1 MPEQTRN
8 HFHGLGACEAGGKAN
23 ESCQQHRQ
31 QQAQH
36 RHRCHHYHQ
45 HQHQQ
50 NQNDQHQNHQHQ
62 NHQHQS
68 HQQQNQQHQNHQQ
81 QKHHHQTPQFQ
92 HQHHPNQYQP
102 YQNHPIQHQPDS
114 RHPNQGHQNL
124 YGTAK
129 YTIDDQHSSCS
140 AWRSHSS
147 SAARYNDMNRL
158 FAAWFPETAIEL
170 ARRSEPKQEF
180 LPEDHAENV
189 DAYAVN
195 APALFPS
202 NQMSSSLDNA
212 LLTPVFLDGGPTVPL
227 LPPDGADNSFVI
239 NAPLLDYRDMLL
251 GSGPD
256 IDIQNWYTTGWDA
269 GTMNG
274 GSTRQDLIE
283 QQGGDIIDLTMTSGL
298 PPVECWDMAMARLP
312 KDSGETGVKES
323 APVRMRRVRKG
334 LTELETCLRAHVKDQ
349 LLQMRECH

>member
-1 MPEQTRN
+1 M
-8 HFHGLGACEAGGKAN
+8 KAASN
-23 ESCQQHRQ
+23 TGS
-31 QQAQH
+31 
-36 RHRCHHYHQ
+36 
-45 HQHQQ
+45 
-50 NQNDQHQNHQHQ
+50 
-62 NHQHQS
+62 
-68 HQQQNQQHQNHQQ
+68 
-81 QKHHHQTPQFQ
+81 
-92 HQHHPNQYQP
+92 
-102 YQNHPIQHQPDS
+102 S
-114 RHPNQGHQNL
+114 RHNTDTDATITTNINININRMKTISIRIISIRVINNKINNTRIINNRNITTRPLNSNISITQTSINHIKITRININQIHATQIKV
-124 YGTAK
+124 TK
-129 YTIDDQHSSCS
+129 TCMEQ
-140 AWRSHSS
+140 
-147 SAARYNDMNRL
+147 
-158 FAAWFPETAIEL
+158 PKTAIEL

-189 DAYAVN
+189 DAYAAN

-202 NQMSSSLDNA
+202 NQMSSSLDNT

-227 LPPDGADNSFVI
+227 LPPDGADNSFAI

-256 IDIQNWYTTGWDA
+256 IDIQNWYTMGWDA

-334 LTELETCLRAHVKDQ
+334 LAELETCLRAHVKDQ

>member
-1 MPEQTRN
+1 M
-8 HFHGLGACEAGGKAN
+8 KAASN
-23 ESCQQHRQ
+23 TGS
-31 QQAQH
+31 
-36 RHRCHHYHQ
+36 
-45 HQHQQ
+45 
-50 NQNDQHQNHQHQ
+50 
-62 NHQHQS
+62 
-68 HQQQNQQHQNHQQ
+68 
-81 QKHHHQTPQFQ
+81 
-92 HQHHPNQYQP
+92 
-102 YQNHPIQHQPDS
+102 S
-114 RHPNQGHQNL
+114 RHNTDTDATITTNININRIKTISIRIISIRIINTRVINNRINNTRITNNRNITTRPLNSNISITQTSINHIKITRININQIHATQI
-124 YGTAK
+124 K
-129 YTIDDQHSSCS
+129 HSSCS

-189 DAYAVN
+189 DAYAAN

-202 NQMSSSLDNA
+202 NQMSNSLDNT

-227 LPPDGADNSFVI
+227 LPPDGADNSFAI

-283 QQGGDIIDLTMTSGL
+283 QQVIDLTMTSGL

>member
-1 MPEQTRN
+1 M
-8 HFHGLGACEAGGKAN
+8 KAASN
-23 ESCQQHRQ
+23 TGS
-31 QQAQH
+31 
-36 RHRCHHYHQ
+36 
-45 HQHQQ
+45 
-50 NQNDQHQNHQHQ
+50 
-62 NHQHQS
+62 
-68 HQQQNQQHQNHQQ
+68 
-81 QKHHHQTPQFQ
+81 
-92 HQHHPNQYQP
+92 
-102 YQNHPIQHQPDS
+102 S
-114 RHPNQGHQNL
+114 RHNTDTDATITININRIKTISIRIISIRIINTRVINNRINNTRITNNRNITTRPLNSNISITQTSINHIKITRININQIHATQI
-124 YGTAK
+124 K
-129 YTIDDQHSSCS
+129 HSSCS

-189 DAYAVN
+189 DAYAAN

-202 NQMSSSLDNA
+202 NQMSSSLDNT

-227 LPPDGADNSFVI
+227 LPPDGADNSFAI

-256 IDIQNWYTTGWDA
+256 IDIQNWYTMGWDA

>member
-1 MPEQTRN
+1 MSEQTHN
-8 HFHGLGACEAGGKAN
+8 HFYGSGACEAGGKAN
-23 ESCQQHRQ
+23 ESFQQHRQ

-36 RHRCHHYHQ
+36 RYRCHHYHPR
-45 HQHQQ
+45 QHQQ
-50 NQNDQHQNHQHQ
+50 NQTDQHQDHHHQ
-62 NHQHQS
+62 NHHRQD
-68 HQQQNQQHQNHQQ
+68 HQQQN
-81 QKHHHQTPQFQ
+81 HHHQTPQFQ
-92 HQHHPNQYQP
+92 HQHHPSQYQP
-102 YQNHPIQHQPDS
+102 YQNHPNQHQPD
-114 RHPNQGHQNL
+114 QGHQHL

-129 YTIDDQHSSCS
+129 YTIDDQQSSCS

-170 ARRSEPKQEF
+170 ARRTEPKQEF
-180 LPEDHAENV
+180 VPEDHAENV
-189 DAYAVN
+189 DAHAAN
-195 APALFPS
+195 ALALYPS
-202 NQMSSSLDNA
+202 NQMSSSLDNT

-227 LPPDGADNSFVI
+227 LSPDGADNSFAI

-256 IDIQNWYTTGWDA
+256 IDIRNWYTTGWDA

-274 GSTRQDLIE
+274 GSTRQELIE
-283 QQGGDIIDLTMTSGL
+283 QQGGGIIDLTMTSGL
-298 PPVECWDMAMARLP
+298 PPVESRDMAMARLP
-312 KDSGETGVKES
+312 KDSGETGAKES

-334 LTELETCLRAHVKDQ
+334 LAELETCLRAHVKDQ

>member
-1 MPEQTRN
+1 M
-8 HFHGLGACEAGGKAN
+8 KAASN
-23 ESCQQHRQ
+23 TGS
-31 QQAQH
+31 
-36 RHRCHHYHQ
+36 
-45 HQHQQ
+45 
-50 NQNDQHQNHQHQ
+50 
-62 NHQHQS
+62 
-68 HQQQNQQHQNHQQ
+68 
-81 QKHHHQTPQFQ
+81 
-92 HQHHPNQYQP
+92 
-102 YQNHPIQHQPDS
+102 S
-114 RHPNQGHQNL
+114 RHNTDTDATITTNININRIKTISIRIISIRIISIRIINTRVINNRNITTRPLNSNISITQISINHIKITRFNINQIHATQI
-124 YGTAK
+124 K
-129 YTIDDQHSSCS
+129 HSSCS

-189 DAYAVN
+189 DAYAAN

-202 NQMSSSLDNA
+202 NQMSNSLDNT

-227 LPPDGADNSFVI
+227 LPPDGADNSFAI

-256 IDIQNWYTTGWDA
+256 IDIQNWYTMGWDA